1 MSSMKIKETVS
12 NKKCRFVCLA
22 LAVSLIVTFG
32 LGTGTSSNEPKG
44 NEGPEGTYSNG
55 SGSIPVTEWM
65 RIDLPWKTSY
75 NTTWSNFTFTWG
87 PDKQKIV
94 NGDFFLNIDFGFR
107 EITAT
112 SKNDPS
118 MLFYVSHDLIIVVEA
133 NDDDYNP
140 SDYVGFV
147 FDTNHDSYLDYCDIA
162 YLASAD
168 NSSLHA
174 LLDDSG
180 FLAVSQP
187 WLSCHEA
194 VFDPSRGYTFVYCP
208 SGIQSDMDPA
218 DTLKEGEPNLAHVCF
233 YDDFGKGVFIQF
245 QFSIPD
251 GLDW

>member
-1 MSSMKIKETVS
+1 MKIKETIS
-12 NKKCRFVCLA
+12 NKEHRFIGLA
-22 LAVSLIVTFG
+22 LAVSLIVTVG
-32 LGTGTSSNEPKG
+32 LGTGTTSNEPKG
-44 NEGPEGTYSNG
+44 NEVPEGTYSNG
-55 SGSIPVTEWM
+55 PGSIPVTEWI

-75 NTTWSNFTFTWG
+75 NTVWSNFTFTWG

-107 EITAT
+107 EITVT
-112 SKNDPS
+112 SKNDS
-118 MLFYVSHDLIIVVEA
+118 SIFGVSHDLIIVVEA

-147 FDTNHDSYLDYCDIA
+147 FDTSHDGYMDYHDTA

-233 YDDFGKGVFIQF
+233 YDDFGKGVFVQF

>member
-75 NTTWSNFTFTWG
+75 NTMWSNFTFTWG

-107 EITAT
+107 EITVT

-118 MLFYVSHDLIIVVEA
+118 MFYVSHDLIIVVEA

-147 FDTNHDSYLDYCDIA
+147 FDTSHDGYLDYYDTA

-174 LLDDSG
+174 LLMDSG

-187 WLSCHEA
+187 WLSCHKA

-208 SGIQSDMDPA
+208 SGIQSDMDLA
-218 DTLKEGEPNLAHVCF
+218 DTLKKDEPNLAHVCF

>member
-1 MSSMKIKETVS
+1 MKIKEPIS
-12 NKKCRFVCLA
+12 NKKHRFIGLA
-22 LAVSLIVTFG
+22 LAVSLIVTVG
-32 LGTGTSSNEPKG
+32 LGTGTTSNEPKG
-44 NEGPEGTYSNG
+44 NEVPEGTYSNG
-55 SGSIPVTEWM
+55 PGSIPVTEWI

-75 NTTWSNFTFTWG
+75 NTVWSNFTFTWG

-118 MLFYVSHDLIIVVEA
+118 MFYVSHDLIIVVEA

-147 FDTNHDSYLDYCDIA
+147 FDTNHNGYLDTYDIA

-174 LLDDSG
+174 CLDDSG
-180 FLAVSQP
+180 FMSVSLP
-187 WLSCHEA
+187 WPSCHGA
-194 VFDPSRGYTFVYCP
+194 VFDASRDYTFVYSP
-208 SGIQSDMDPA
+208 FSGDSDMDLA

-245 QFSIPD
+245 QFSIPN
-251 GLDW
+251 GLNW